1 MKVLM
6 FHGRAGGHNILPF
19 LEYFNASTDHDL
31 TFIYAKDRTYFPER
45 DNIQYH
51 KFSFSPFKL
60 FKLKKII
67 CSEYD
72 LIWYH
77 GGHSALIL
85 FIFSLLRNKKS
96 KFIFNVWNEW
106 LIQKAKR
113 GGIKGKMFQFGI
125 RHADV
130 IHCNWYGT
138 AQVLTQTG
146 WNDNIKVYYWGLQ
159 KENFTNHPIAEAEE
173 TNQFIA
179 SLPKDKIKFF
189 FPKSISPNS
198 RQDLVI
204 EAAEKLVKEG
214 ISNFIVY
221 LWLGNT
227 NEENLLEKYTS
238 QIDNAR
244 LSDYVILQKHGFLSF
259 GDMQMI
265 WKKMDVGLQIAANEQ
280 LSTTFLEPQFYQK
293 EIIVTN
299 ILPYRI
305 YNEKFDLD
313 IPLIP
318 LEAEAVY
325 NRMKNLILGKHTS
338 QEDLLKRYYTV
349 KDNFNFSEN
358 IEKIIEHYQ
367 NQRT

>member
-19 LEYFNASTDHDL
+19 LEYFNASTEHQL
-31 TFIYAKDRTYFPER
+31 TFIYANDRTYFPKP
-45 DNIQYH
+45 DNIEYH

-60 FKLKKII
+60 AKLSKVIGA
-67 CSEYD
+67 EYD

-106 LIQKAKR
+106 LIHKAKK
-113 GGIKGKMFQFGI
+113 GGIKGKMFQYGI
-125 RHADV
+125 SHADI
-130 IHCNWYGT
+130 IHCNWHGT
-138 AQVLTQTG
+138 AHVLRETG
-146 WNDNIKVYYWGLQ
+146 WNDNIQVYYWGLQ
-159 KENFTNHPIAEAEE
+159 KENFTNHTVADDEE

-179 SLPKDKIKFF
+179 TLPEDKVKFF

-198 RQDLVI
+198 RHDLVI
-204 EAAEKLVKEG
+204 EAAEKLVKDG
-214 ISNFIVY
+214 LTNFIVY

-227 NEENLLEKYTS
+227 NEEDLLEKYST
-238 QIDNAR
+238 QINKSG
-244 LSDYVILQKHGFLSF
+244 LSEYVILQKHGFLSF

-265 WKKMDVGLQIAANEQ
+265 WKKMDAGLQIAANEQ

-293 EIIVTN
+293 EIVVTD
-299 ILPYRI
+299 ILPYRM
-305 YNEKFDLD
+305 YNEKFDLN

-318 LEAEAVY
+318 LESEAVY
-325 NRMKNLILGKHTS
+325 NGMKSIINGNTTS
-338 QEDLLKRYYTV
+338 KEDLLKRYHAV
-349 KDNFNFSEN
+349 NDNFNFSEN
-358 IEKIIEHYQ
+358 IKKIIERYQ
-367 NQRT
+367 KLS